1 MKTPLLTI
9 ETGRLRRLMVFDLQQ
24 HFLGEQIYCVD
35 TVDNNGLSN
44 IRFGNKTQLIG
55 ILRTYKYSVK
65 QEFKKDYEKF
75 MEDLLK

>member
-1 MKTPLLTI
+1 METPLLTI
-9 ETGRLRRLMVFDLQQ
+9 ETCRLRRLMVFDTEKS
-24 HFLGEQIYCVD
+24 FLGEQIYCVD

-44 IRFGNKTQLIG
+44 IRFGNKTQLIS